1 MDDILSAGELIA
13 ENILVFTFE
22 AFVHQRL
29 AIYLS
34 IVIVNVGF

>member
-13 ENILVFTFE
+13 ENILVFAFE

-29 AIYLS
+29 AVDLS
-34 IVIVNVGF
+34 IVIVKV